1 MTAKNDD
8 ERIVFIS
15 YTVKNVSGNDKII
28 NDVGVLKFDNEDE
41 YSEGALAYRVSA
53 EGVWK
58 ELSSG
63 VSLDKSN
70 ENEYEF
76 RAYIVVPKEVAEADE
91 TLTYTL
97 FGYKFEIR

>member
-1 MTAKNDD
+1 M
-8 ERIVFIS
+8 
-15 YTVKNVSGNDKII
+15 
-28 NDVGVLKFDNEDE
+28 
-41 YSEGALAYRVSA
+41 SA

-58 ELSSG
+58 ELPSG